1 MADGLF
7 PDLKPHHVGISVR
20 DLDVAITFWTEVF
33 GFELDF
39 KAELK
44 PIRTVVAFLE
54 RDGFRIELF
63 QKEGAVPAH
72 ADRLKPNTDLLTH
85 GTKHIAFSV
94 EDVQA
99 AAEKLHARG
108 VRIVGVMRGKGTPMQ
123 AEDDPRL
130 DGQKQPAMALFFL
143 DDSDTLVELIRR
155 SDFAD

>member
-7 PDLKPHHVGISVR
+7 PDLRPHHVGISVR
-20 DLDVAITFWTEVF
+20 DLDRAIGFWSDIF

-44 PIRTVVAFLE
+44 GIRTTVAFLK

-63 QKEGAVPAH
+63 EKDGAVAAH

-108 VRIVGVMRGKGTPMQ
+108 VRIVGIMRGKGVPMSQ
-123 AEDDPRL
+123 EDDPRL
-130 DGQKQPAMALFFL
+130 DGVKAPAMALFFL
-143 DDSDTLVELIRR
+143 DESDTLVEIIRR
-155 SDFAD
+155 SDFVD

>member
-1 MADGLF
+1 MATGF
-7 PDLKPHHVGISVR
+7 FQDLKVHHVGISVR
-20 DLDVAITFWTEVF
+20 NMDEAINFWSEVF

-44 PIRTVVAFLE
+44 PIKTVVAFLK

-94 EDVQA
+94 DDVQA
-99 AAEKLHARG
+99 AADRLYAHGA
-108 VRIVGVMRGKGTPMQ
+108 RIVGLMRGKGTPMQ

-130 DGQKQPAMALFFL
+130 DGVKQPAMALFFL
-143 DDSDTLVELIRR
+143 DDSDTLIELIKR
-155 SDFAD
+155 SDFSD

>member
-1 MADGLF
+1 MATGF
-7 PDLKPHHVGISVR
+7 FQYLKVHHVGISVR
-20 DLDVAITFWTEVF
+20 NMDEAINFWSEVF

-44 PIRTVVAFLE
+44 PIKTVVAFLK

-94 EDVQA
+94 DDVQA
-99 AAEKLHARG
+99 AAERLYAQG
-108 VRIVGVMRGKGTPMQ
+108 ARIVGVMRGKGTPMQ

-130 DGQKQPAMALFFL
+130 DGVKQPAMALFFL
-143 DDSDTLVELIRR
+143 DDSDTLIELIRR
-155 SDFAD
+155 SDFSD

>member
-7 PDLKPHHVGISVR
+7 RDLKPHHVGISVADIDR
-20 DLDVAITFWTEVF
+20 AIAFWSEVF

-39 KAELK
+39 RAELK
-44 PIRTVVAFLE
+44 GIKTTVAFLK

-63 QKEGAVPAH
+63 QKDGAVPAH

-94 EDVQA
+94 ADVQA
-99 AAEKLHARG
+99 AAETLHARG
-108 VRIVGVMRGKGTPMQ
+108 VRIVGIMRARGVPMSEE
-123 AEDDPRL
+123 ADPRL
-130 DGQKQPAMALFFL
+130 DGVKPPAMALFFL
-143 DDSDTLVELIRR
+143 DDSDTLVEIIGR

>member
-20 DLDVAITFWTEVF
+20 DMDEAVRFWSEVF

-44 PIRTVVAFLE
+44 GIRTTVAFLK

-63 QKEGAVPAH
+63 EKHGAVPAH

-108 VRIVGVMRGKGTPMQ
+108 VRIVGIMRGKGVPMQ

-130 DGQKQPAMALFFL
+130 DGTRQPAMALFFL
-143 DDSDTLVELIRR
+143 DASDTLVEIIRR
-155 SDFAD
+155 SDFVD

>member
-7 PDLKPHHVGISVR
+7 PDLRPHHVGISVR
-20 DLDVAITFWTEVF
+20 DMDEAVRFWSEVF
-33 GFELDF
+33 GSELDF

-44 PIRTVVAFLE
+44 PIKTVVAFLK

-63 QKEGAVPAH
+63 RKEGAVPAH

-130 DGQKQPAMALFFL
+130 DGTRAPAMALFFL
-143 DDSDTLVELIRR
+143 DSSDTLVEIIRR
-155 SDFAD
+155 SDFSD

>member
-1 MADGLF
+1 MAGGLF
-7 PDLKPHHVGISVR
+7 PDLRPHHVGISVADIDR
-20 DLDVAITFWTEVF
+20 AIAFWSEVF

-39 KAELK
+39 RAELK
-44 PIRTVVAFLE
+44 GIKTTVAFLK

-99 AAEKLHARG
+99 AAEALHARG
-108 VRIVGVMRGKGTPMQ
+108 IRIVGIMRGKGVPMAQ
-123 AEDDPRL
+123 EDDPRL
-130 DGQKQPAMALFFL
+130 DGTKQPAMALFFL
-143 DDSDTLVELIRR
+143 DDSDTLVEIIRR
-155 SDFAD
+155 SDFVD

>member
-7 PDLKPHHVGISVR
+7 PDLKVHHVGISVR
-20 DLDVAITFWTEVF
+20 DMDEAIAFWSEVF

-44 PIRTVVAFLE
+44 GIRTVVAFLK

-63 QKEGAVPAH
+63 QKEGAAAAH

-99 AAEKLHARG
+99 AAEKLHERG
-108 VRIVGVMRGKGTPMQ
+108 VRIVGIMRGHGVPMQ
-123 AEDDPRL
+123 AEEDPRL
-130 DGQKQPAMALFFL
+130 DGTKRPAMALFFL
-143 DDSDTLVELIRR
+143 DASDTLVEIIRR
-155 SDFAD
+155 SDFKD